1 MRKGRNIVLLAITY
15 YMKQELSVTQS
26 IEQLYQQVQTVIETS
41 RATVYRA
48 ANTAMVQ
55 AYWNIGRLIVE
66 EEQKGDQKAGY
77 GQQIIEGLSNRLQKQ
92 YGKGFD
98 KTNLWNLR
106 KFYGIF
112 PKVDALRQEL
122 SWTHYRLLMR
132 VEKEPARQFYLE
144 ETIASNWSTRTL
156 ERQINSLYYERML
169 MSGQE
174 DRPAVKQEAEGKKEV
189 MQPGDII
196 KDPYV
201 LEFLNLPPN
210 YRFL

>member
-1 MRKGRNIVLLAITY
+1 
-15 YMKQELSVTQS
+15 MKQELSVTQS